1 MPKRVRKNV
10 KQTLGKTALPC
21 HSAGMKKINIPS
33 RSQFPV
39 LRQICNL
46 IPGHLVPRLARE
58 TGVDKKART
67 FSPWSHL
74 VSLIYAQLT
83 HAIGLN
89 DICDGLQLHNGLLVT
104 LRGATPP
111 SRNNLSHANRKR
123 DASLAE
129 RVFWSVLG
137 HLQTLH
143 PGFARGNRGKG
154 VARRFRRVIHV
165 VDSTTIQLVA
175 SCMDW
180 AKHRRRKAAAKCHL
194 RLDLHSFLPR
204 FAIIDTAREND
215 GKRSRELCAA
225 IRAGEIVVFDKAYL
239 DFGHLFDLLQRGV
252 FWVTRAKD
260 NMAYQ
265 IVATLPVPGGNI
277 LRDELIALLTPGAA
291 KDYPDVLRRITA
303 LVKVDGREQ
312 EMVFLTNNM
321 EWSPASVADLYRCRW
336 SIEAFFKQI
345 KQTLQLA
352 DFLGH
357 SANAVRWQIWTA
369 LLVYVLLRFLAFTH
383 EWHHS
388 FTRLFTLM
396 RSALWRRWDLSSLL
410 NCYGTASGAFRFI
423 ATPQQPCFQ
432 GF

>member
-1 MPKRVRKNV
+1 MN
-10 KQTLGKTALPC
+10 
-21 HSAGMKKINIPS
+21 
-33 RSQFPV
+33 
-39 LRQICNL
+39 
-46 IPGHLVPRLARE
+46 
-58 TGVDKKART
+58 KKART

-89 DICDGLQLHNGLLVT
+89 DICDGLRLHNGLLVT

-111 SRNNLSHANRKR
+111 SRNNLSHANKKR

-129 RVFWSVLG
+129 KIFWSVLG
-137 HLQTLH
+137 HLQTLQ

-215 GKRSRELCAA
+215 GKRSRELCAG
-225 IRAGEIVVFDKAYL
+225 IRPGEIVVFDKAYL
-239 DFGHLFDLLQRGV
+239 DFAHLFDLLQRGV
-252 FWVTRAKD
+252 FRVTRAKE
-260 NMAYQ
+260 NMAAE
-265 IVATLPVPGGNI
+265 VLHALPVAGRI
-277 LRDELIALLTPGAA
+277 LRDEIIVLCNVTALA
-291 KDYPDVLRRITA
+291 DYPELMRRITA
-303 LVKVDGREQ
+303 LVEVDGVEQ

-321 EWSPASVADLYRCRW
+321 VWSPASVADLYRCRW

-383 EWHHS
+383 GWNHS
-388 FTRLFTLM
+388 FTRIFTLL

-410 NCYGTASGAFRFI
+410 QCYGTASGDFRFI